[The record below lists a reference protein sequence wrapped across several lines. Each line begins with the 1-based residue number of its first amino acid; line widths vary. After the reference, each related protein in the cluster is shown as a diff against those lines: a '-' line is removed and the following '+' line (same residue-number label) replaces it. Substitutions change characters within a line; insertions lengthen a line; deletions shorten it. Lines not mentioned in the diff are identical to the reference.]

1 MRKCVIVESK
11 PPFFNYIIKC
21 IKLHEYTWQD
31 NFRLFLLAYPV
42 HKSSKVKLLVENQ
55 PQLQV
60 YLLSSISL
68 VSTQIIISNIKSFD
82 FRQRIVTSRPQII
95 LGLNEVM
102 KGTIKEIDLMRNKRL
117 LTF

>member
-1 MRKCVIVESK
+1 M
-11 PPFFNYIIKC
+11 
-21 IKLHEYTWQD
+21 
-31 NFRLFLLAYPV
+31 
-42 HKSSKVKLLVENQ
+42 
-55 PQLQV
+55 
-60 YLLSSISL
+60 
-68 VSTQIIISNIKSFD
+68 IISNIESFG